1 MLILICSNFFQK
13 ILVFFVT
20 KKSTK
25 RNYIKIELHQIDIK
39 LILFIK
45 I

>member
-1 MLILICSNFFQK
+1 MLILICSNLFQK
-13 ILVFFVT
+13 NFAFFVT

-25 RNYIKIELHQIDIK
+25 RNHTKIELHQIDIK
-39 LILFIK
+39 LILFMK